1 MNARR
6 STSTLSAMKEKIR
19 ILIVDDHSLMRIGLA
34 TSINVE
40 TDMVVVAEASTGV
53 QALEL
58 YPKHLPD
65 IVLMDV
71 RLPGVNGDQVTAQL
85 CLRHPD
91 AKVIMLS
98 TYDGHED
105 IYRCIQ
111 AGARSYLSK
120 DIPLD
125 ELLLAIRRVHSG
137 QNYLPSA
144 ISARLV
150 ERMHAPELSG
160 RELDVLNQIVKGRS
174 NKEVAGVLSIAE
186 TTVKEHVSN
195 ILTKLKASDRTQA
208 STIAIQRGI
217 VHLD

>member
-1 MNARR
+1 MNAKQLPPP
-6 STSTLSAMKEKIR
+6 THTAKKKIR
-19 ILIVDDHSLMRIGLA
+19 ILIVDDHSLMRIGLC

-40 TDMVVVAEASTGV
+40 TDMSVVAEASTGS

-58 YPKHLPD
+58 YAKHHPD
-65 IVLMDV
+65 VVLMDV
-71 RLPGVNGDQVTAQL
+71 RLPGSNGDQVTAEL
-85 CLRHPD
+85 CLRHPE
-91 AKVIMLS
+91 ARVIMLS

-105 IYRCIQ
+105 IFRCIQ

-125 ELLLAIRRVHSG
+125 ELLLAIRSVHAG
-137 QNYLPSA
+137 QNYLPPA

-150 ERMHAPELSG
+150 ERMHTPELSG
-160 RELDVLNQIVKGRS
+160 RELDVLRQIVKGRS
-174 NKEVAGVLSIAE
+174 NKEVAGILSIAE
-186 TTVKEHVSN
+186 TTVKDHVSN
-195 ILTKLKASDRTQA
+195 ILAKLRASDRTQA

>member
-1 MNARR
+1 MNAKQVP
-6 STSTLSAMKEKIR
+6 TTTGTKKKIR
-19 ILIVDDHSLMRIGLA
+19 ILIVDDHSLMRIGLV

-40 TDMVVVAEASTGV
+40 VDMVVVAEASTGT
-53 QALEL
+53 QALDL
-58 YPKHLPD
+58 YPIHRPD

-71 RLPGVNGDQVTAQL
+71 RLPGLTGDQVTATL
-85 CLRHPD
+85 CLRHPE

-105 IYRCIQ
+105 IFRCIQ

-120 DIPLD
+120 EIPLD
-125 ELLLAIRRVHSG
+125 ELLHAIRSVHAG
-137 QNYLPSA
+137 QNYLPPA

-150 ERMHAPELSG
+150 DRMHGPELSG
-160 RELDVLNQIVKGRS
+160 RELDVLKQIVKGRS
-174 NKEVAGVLSIAE
+174 NKEVANVLSIAE
-186 TTVKEHVSN
+186 TTVKDHVSH
-195 ILTKLKASDRTQA
+195 ILTKLKANDRTQA

>member
-1 MNARR
+1 MNARHL
-6 STSTLSAMKEKIR
+6 TSTLSAIKKKIR
-19 ILIVDDHSLMRIGLA
+19 ILIVDDHSLMRIGLC

-40 TDMVVVAEASTGV
+40 MDMVVVAEASTGA

-58 YPKHLPD
+58 YAKYQPD

-71 RLPGVNGDQVTAQL
+71 RLPGINGDQVAAQL

-105 IYRCIQ
+105 IFRCIQ

-120 DIPLD
+120 DIPLE
-125 ELLLAIRRVHSG
+125 ELLLAIRSVHSG
-137 QNYLPSA
+137 QNYLPAS

-160 RELDVLNQIVKGRS
+160 RELDVLKQIVKGRS
-174 NKEVAGVLSIAE
+174 NKEVASVLSIAE